1 METAEL
7 VRSAADGD
15 QQSWDVLV
23 ERFTGLLWGVARAH
37 RLSANDAADVVQTT
51 WLRLVEHLDRINEPE
66 RLPSWL
72 ATTARRESW
81 RTMRRNRTLVLVDDE
96 VEFDAR
102 EPPAATPEDSVMA
115 SARDEVLWG
124 ALQTLPPKCQ
134 QLLRLLAADPPAS
147 YEQVS
152 VILDMPI
159 GSIGPTRARCLE
171 RLRRSS
177 TLAEVASVAGGCHL

>member
-7 VRSAADGD
+7 VRAAADGD
-15 QQSWDVLV
+15 QQSWDALV

-81 RTMRRNRTLVLVDDE
+81 RTMRRNRTLVPVDDE
-96 VEFDAR
+96 IEFEAR
-102 EPPAATPEDSVMA
+102 EPPGPTPEDAALA
-115 SARDEVLWG
+115 SERNEALWS
-124 ALQTLPPKCQ
+124 ALQTLPPRCQ
-134 QLLRLLAADPPAS
+134 QLLRLLAADPPPS
-147 YEQVS
+147 YQQVS
-152 VILDMPI
+152 AILDMPV

-177 TLAEVASVAGGCHL
+177 TLAEVASVAASCRG

>member
-15 QQSWDVLV
+15 RQSWDVLV
-23 ERFTGLLWGVARAH
+23 EQFTGLLWGVARAH

-51 WLRLVEHLDRINEPE
+51 WLRLVEHLDRINKPE

-81 RTMRRNRTLVLVDDE
+81 RTMRRNRTLVLVDNE

-134 QLLRLLAADPPAS
+134 QLLRLLAADPPPS

>member
-1 METAEL
+1 MDTAEL
-7 VRSAADGD
+7 VRAAADGD
-15 QQSWDVLV
+15 QPSWDALV

-37 RLSANDAADVVQTT
+37 RLNANDAADVVQTT

-81 RTMRRNRTLVLVDDE
+81 RTMSRNRTLVLVDDE
-96 VEFDAR
+96 DEFEAR
-102 EPPAATPEDSVMA
+102 EPPGPTPEDAAIA
-115 SARDEVLWG
+115 SERDAILWS
-124 ALQTLPPKCQ
+124 ALQTLPPRCQ
-134 QLLRLLAADPPAS
+134 QLLRLLAADPPPS

-152 VILDMPI
+152 VLLDMPI

-177 TLAEVASVAGGCHL
+177 RLAEVASVAGGCHV

>member
-15 QQSWDVLV
+15 RQSWDVLV
-23 ERFTGLLWGVARAH
+23 EQFTGLLWGVARAH

-66 RLPSWL
+66 HLLSWL

-81 RTMRRNRTLVLVDDE
+81 RTLRRNRTLVMVDE
-96 VEFDAR
+96 VEFDAQ
-102 EPPAATPEDSVMA
+102 EPPEPTPEDTA
-115 SARDEVLWG
+115 IAAERDEILWR
-124 ALQTLPPKCQ
+124 ALHALPARCQ
-134 QLLRLLAADPPAS
+134 QLIRLLAADPPPS

-152 VILDMPI
+152 MILDMPI

-177 TLAEVASVAGGCHL
+177 TLAGVASVTGSCHA